1 MLPRDVKQIVK
12 EKNKIV
18 DMDMCPPEPLPGEPC
33 HSAME
38 RVVSRQLPATSEAAS
53 ASESHLLP
61 GHALLSIW
69 EQKGV
74 QWEQSE
80 EE

>member
-1 MLPRDVKQIVK
+1 
-12 EKNKIV
+12 
-18 DMDMCPPEPLPGEPC
+18 MCHPEPLPGEPC
-33 HSAME
+33 RSAME
-38 RVVSRQLPATSEAAS
+38 TVVSRQLPATSEAAS

-61 GHALLSIW
+61 GIALLSIW

-80 EE
+80 EEKEDGRK